1 MAMTTHNTAAAHNTP
16 PLRSHERPA
25 RASVSIQ
32 NAVKV
37 EQKLFQNRYVVDAA
51 RPHITVRAHTKPSKA
66 LLSLTKAC
74 PAGCYD
80 VNDLGQ
86 VEISVDGC
94 LECGTCRVLCG
105 PSGEVEWSY
114 PRGGYGVSFK
124 FG

>member
-1 MAMTTHNTAAAHNTP
+1 MAMTTSHAAAGHNP
-16 PLRSHERPA
+16 APGRKHERAAAQPPA
-25 RASVSIQ
+25 
-32 NAVKV
+32 KV

-51 RPHITVRAHTKPSKA
+51 RPHITVRPHTKPSKA

-80 VNDLGQ
+80 LNDLGQ